1 MNKVSKITESDI
13 RFISELI
20 YESNVDVSSFDNVD
34 RYLAFVEVFR
44 NWYREKYGKKGLNY
58 PLSYLLSK
66 YMNQFISDFDI
77 QELPRH
83 AKVNLN
89 SMIQY
94 VGTELLKS
102 EKYKF
107 DLDYKYQHTKKH
119 KKLWDI
125 AIKKLNLPSFITYE
139 LTEES
144 PFNVRFV
151 INYDFETLLKSD
163 FMFKPAGTTTDN
175 KFSANAVDMFLANF
189 LSKYGGIKFGN
200 PVQSEVRLTVID
212 SSNGPEK
219 WVDNYFNKK
228 IKSKLR
234 ESEIIR
240 EMVHSFKFIYDNYR
254 RGPSILYV
262 LRNNWRSKYTSSDV
276 ENEIKRI
283 ITEMGYNP
291 KQISV
296 YQK

>member
-20 YESNVDVSSFDNVD
+20 YESNLDVSSFDNVD

-44 NWYREKYGKKGLNY
+44 NWYRENYGEKGLNY

-66 YMNQFISDFDI
+66 HMGKFMSDFGI
-77 QELPRH
+77 KELPRYMGS
-83 AKVNLN
+83 NLN
-89 SMIQY
+89 STIQHI
-94 VGTELLKS
+94 GTELLKS

-107 DLDYKYQHTKKH
+107 DLGYKYQHTKKH

-125 AIKKLNLPSFITYE
+125 AINKLNLPSFITYE

-144 PFNVRFV
+144 PFNVKFV
-151 INYDFETLLKSD
+151 LNYDFETLLKSD
-163 FMFKPAGTTTDN
+163 FMFKPAGTSIDN
-175 KFSANAVDMFLANF
+175 RFNTNSIDMFLRNF

-240 EMVHSFKFIYDNYR
+240 EMVHSFKFIYENYK
-254 RGPSILYV
+254 RGPSIVYT

-291 KQISV
+291 KQISA
-296 YQK
+296 YRK

>member
-1 MNKVSKITESDI
+1 MKKVVKITESDI
-13 RFISELI
+13 RVISELI

-44 NWYREKYGKKGLNY
+44 NWYREKYGEKGLNY

-66 YMNQFISDFDI
+66 HMNQFMLDFGI
-77 QELPRH
+77 QELPRYMS
-83 AKVNLN
+83 ADLN
-89 SMIQY
+89 SKIQHI
-94 VGTELLKS
+94 GTELLKS

-163 FMFKPAGTTTDN
+163 FMFKPEGITTDN
-175 KFSANAVDMFLANF
+175 KFSAKAVDMFLTNF
-189 LSKYGGIKFGN
+189 LSKYGGVKFGN
-200 PVQSEVRLTVID
+200 PIQSEVRFTVID
-212 SSNGPEK
+212 SSGSEEM
-219 WVDNYFNKK
+219 WTYDFFNKK

-240 EMVHSFKFIYDNYR
+240 ERVHSFKFVYDNYR
-254 RGPSILYV
+254 RGPSIIYT
-262 LRNNWRSKYTSSDV
+262 LRNTYRSRYTSSDV

>member
-175 KFSANAVDMFLANF
+175 RFSTNAVDMFLTNF
-189 LSKYGGIKFGN
+189 LSKYGGVKFGN
-200 PVQSEVRLTVID
+200 PIQSEIRLTVIN
-212 SSNGPEK
+212 SSGSAEI
-219 WVDNYFNKK
+219 WTDNYFNKK

-240 EMVHSFKFIYDNYR
+240 ERVRSFKFEYENYR
-254 RGPSILYV
+254 RGPSIISYLKNDY
-262 LRNNWRSKYTSSDV
+262 RSRYTSSDV